1 MTSFKLVALACAS
14 IISFSS
20 CGDDNSNGSGVQA
33 TASFTVSTES
43 ITVDYPATTQTVSV
57 NSTADWNI
65 STTADWITVRPSGGI
80 KNETTNVT
88 VTIAEN
94 KTTSDRSAVLTLKA
108 GASTKNISVTQTAPA
123 ALSVSPTSTSVGAQG
138 GAVAIA
144 VSTNVAWTASANVN
158 WIHLSAASGNTSAT
172 VNATVD
178 ASTASAYREGT
189 VTFTYGGSKTA
200 TVTIKQLSDNIATP
214 EGYTLVWNDEF
225 NDASLTMPDTKNWTY
240 EVWNPGTVNNELQR
254 YVAGKSGNNV
264 TAEVSNGILKIHAIK
279 VGNEVLSARMNS
291 TASWQYGYMEA
302 RIKLP
307 KGKGTWPAFWMMPKN
322 YTSWPKD
329 GEIDIMEEVG
339 YNPGYI
345 VSTIHCNK
353 YNNGGTQIESRSKYV
368 ATAESDFHV
377 YACEWTATNL
387 KFYVDGEQILNYAN
401 DKTGYDAWPFDQ
413 PFYIILNLAWGGD
426 WGGAKGVDESALPA
440 TYEIDYVRVF
450 QKK

>member
-1 MTSFKLVALACAS
+1 
-14 IISFSS
+14 
-20 CGDDNSNGSGVQA
+20 
-33 TASFTVSTES
+33 
-43 ITVDYPATTQTVSV
+43 
-57 NSTADWNI
+57 
-65 STTADWITVRPSGGI
+65 
-80 KNETTNVT
+80 VT
-88 VTIAEN
+88 VTIKEN
-94 KTTSDRSAVLTLKA
+94 TSTSDRNAVLTLKA
-108 GASTKNISVTQTAPA
+108 GSSTKSIAVSQSAPS

-138 GAVAIA
+138 GAVSIA
-144 VSTNVAWTASANVN
+144 VTSNVAWTASANVS
-158 WIHLSAASGNTSAT
+158 WIKLSATSGSASAT
-172 VNATVD
+172 VTATVD
-178 ASTASAYREGT
+178 ASTASADREGT
-189 VTFTYGGSKTA
+189 VTFTYGSKTA

-214 EGYTLVWNDEF
+214 AGYTLVWNDEF

-254 YVAGKSGNNV
+254 YVAGKSGSNV

-279 VGNEVLSARMNS
+279 VGNEVISARMNS
-291 TASWQYGYMEA
+291 TSSWQYGYMEA

-339 YNPGYI
+339 YNPGY
-345 VSTIHCNK
+345 VYSTIHCNK
-353 YNNGGTQIESRSKYV
+353 YNNGGTSIESGNTYV

-387 KFYVDGEQILNYAN
+387 KFYVDGKQILNYAN

-413 PFYIILNLAWGGD
+413 PFYIILNLAWGGS
-426 WGGAKGVDESALPA
+426 WGGLQGVDESALPA